1 MGARGLLLKIPF
13 LLTPAARKKRFNL
26 AFWSPEKIGVNN
38 SRPYSPPTPNCSS
51 PSPPPLPT
59 PSGHIPNP
67 QSQQQTSV
75 FACCHGDGMH
85 LSVTMATSQGF
96 LKFS

>member
-1 MGARGLLLKIPF
+1 MGARGSLLNILSLVTPRQEENIQPG
-13 LLTPAARKKRFNL
+13 LLVPRKNGQIIL
-26 AFWSPEKIGVNN
+26 GSQ
-38 SRPYSPPTPNCSS
+38 SPTPNCY
-51 PSPPPLPT
+51 SPPPLPT

-67 QSQQQTSV
+67 QYQQQTSV